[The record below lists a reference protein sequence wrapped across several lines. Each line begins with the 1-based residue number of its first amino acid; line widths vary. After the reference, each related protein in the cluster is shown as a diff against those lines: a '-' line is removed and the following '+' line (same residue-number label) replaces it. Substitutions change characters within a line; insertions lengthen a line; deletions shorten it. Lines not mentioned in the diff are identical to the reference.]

1 MSKVWFIT
9 GAGRGLG
16 IDIAQRALAAGHSV
30 VATGRDADRVLQAVG
45 ARDNLL
51 TVPLDITDPDAAMAA
66 AKAAVDRFGRIDVL
80 VNNAGNFH
88 AGYFEEISAK
98 QFRAQM
104 ETNFFGPLNVTR
116 AILPVMR
123 QQRSGQVITITSTAG
138 LIGQEFVVAYAASKF
153 ALEGWMESL
162 RFDVAPYGI
171 RTMSVEP
178 GFFRTELL
186 VEGASTIWPELSIK
200 DYADR
205 TAHTIAAWKG
215 MNGQQG
221 GDPAKLAAALVTLS
235 DSGDLPLRF
244 VAGVDAMAAVEAN
257 LKAIQGQ
264 IDVHRDLSASLAFDD
279 AWRSSDPADPKW
291 KRMRGQRDH
300 QEIHNAPGPDH
311 GCPWDRRIRLDG
323 GERPDLRHER
333 GICADGRAEPGSCG
347 GLLLALRPFRGRRP
361 GGCALVQCAD
371 RSHLGRL
378 SSRLLRS
385 GKGRL

>member
-16 IDIAQRALAAGHSV
+16 IEIARKALAAGHPV
-30 VATGRDADRVLQAVG
+30 VATGRNADRVLQAVG
-45 ARDNLL
+45 AHDNLL
-51 TVPLDITDPDAAMAA
+51 TVALDITDPDAAIAA

-80 VNNAGNFH
+80 VNNAGNFY

-123 QQRSGQVITITSTAG
+123 QQRGGQVITITSTAG

-186 VEGASTIWPELSIK
+186 VEGASTIWPELSIE

-205 TAHTIAAWKG
+205 TAQTIAAWKG

-235 DSGDLPLRF
+235 DSGELPLRF
-244 VAGVDAMAAVEAN
+244 VAGADAMAAVEAN

-264 IDVHRDLSASLAFDD
+264 IDAHRDLSASLAFDD
-279 AWRSSDPADPKW
+279 T
-291 KRMRGQRDH
+291 
-300 QEIHNAPGPDH
+300 
-311 GCPWDRRIRLDG
+311 
-323 GERPDLRHER
+323 
-333 GICADGRAEPGSCG
+333 
-347 GLLLALRPFRGRRP
+347 
-361 GGCALVQCAD
+361 
-371 RSHLGRL
+371 
-378 SSRLLRS
+378 
-385 GKGRL
+385 

>member
-16 IDIAQRALAAGHSV
+16 IDIAQKALAAGHSV
-30 VATGRDADRVLQAVG
+30 VATGRNADRVLQAVG
-45 ARDNLL
+45 AHDNLL
-51 TVPLDITDPDAAMAA
+51 TVALDITDPEAAITA

-80 VNNAGNFH
+80 VNNAGNFY

-98 QFRAQM
+98 QLRAQM

-116 AILPVMR
+116 AILPIMR

-186 VEGASTIWPELSIK
+186 VEGASTIWPELSIE
-200 DYADR
+200 DYAGR
-205 TAHTIAAWKG
+205 TAQTIAAWKG

-235 DSGDLPLRF
+235 DSGELPLRF
-244 VAGVDAMAAVEAN
+244 VAGADAMAAVEAN

-264 IDVHRDLSASLAFDD
+264 IDAHRDLSASLAFD
-279 AWRSSDPADPKW
+279 
-291 KRMRGQRDH
+291 
-300 QEIHNAPGPDH
+300 NA
-311 GCPWDRRIRLDG
+311 
-323 GERPDLRHER
+323 
-333 GICADGRAEPGSCG
+333 
-347 GLLLALRPFRGRRP
+347 
-361 GGCALVQCAD
+361 
-371 RSHLGRL
+371 
-378 SSRLLRS
+378 
-385 GKGRL
+385 